1 LIHPAV
7 MLFAMLVAH
16 WVVDAH
22 QGGISPA
29 KRHDHAGVRWSAL
42 ILHGSM
48 HAFPVAVITGSLA
61 LGAAELIAHAL
72 IDRCKGRGWIGT
84 WTDQALHVACKVAWV
99 ALA

>member
-1 LIHPAV
+1 
-7 MLFAMLVAH
+7 MLFAMLVSH

-29 KRHDHAGVRWSAL
+29 KRHEVPAVRWSAL
-42 ILHGSM
+42 ILHGAM
-48 HAFPVAVITGSLA
+48 HAFPVAVITGSPL
-61 LGAAELIAHAL
+61 LGFAELIAHAL

-84 WTDQALHVACKVAWV
+84 RMDQALHVACKVAWV